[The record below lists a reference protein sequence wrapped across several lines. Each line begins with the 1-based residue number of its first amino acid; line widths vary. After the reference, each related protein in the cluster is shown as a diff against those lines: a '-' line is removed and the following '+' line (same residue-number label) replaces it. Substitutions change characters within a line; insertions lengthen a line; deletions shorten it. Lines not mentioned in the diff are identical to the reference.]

1 MQLEGLI
8 YESNCNL
15 ILKGVNMFDLFIGNY
30 ERILGNRV
38 FIKQKEKFVSGT
50 LESFLFGGIKNST

>member
-1 MQLEGLI
+1 MI
-8 YESNCNL
+8 
-15 ILKGVNMFDLFIGNY
+15 DLFIGNY

-50 LESFLFGGIKNST
+50 LESFLFDGNKKLNVKLDNGKLIKTDRVYVDRK